1 MRPIL
6 QPMDRVSSE
15 ALRADL
21 NRPPALLK
29 AIGTPEADAY
39 VAQLRRS
46 ADGPLETA
54 RDQAMSIAASIGL
67 RSRAEPLDWASGRRA
82 RIETRPGDWE
92 RLRLAAVMVERLIGD
107 LVDPQLAT
115 LHARMTHH
123 VAERIDREIADDR
136 ETRKR
141 FKLSQPDPVTIEAK
155 RRRAQENPFLRFR
168 RDGRVLAH
176 TVELV
181 VLEAS
186 GAAWALGELD
196 DLKAVEPD
204 EHDRKV
210 LELVGQVLDRVRS
223 LHYQLRE
230 QTVVVREI
238 AELHTP
244 VDQLAAVL
252 EQVSASAEQVHYQA
266 IDRLWELD
274 RDRIGKPRRFHRPP
288 SSRAKLLQAVAWPG
302 DGVGSR
308 TLAADDYCLRHAPR
322 VRTHRR
328 RDGLDRHRCRPRS
341 PPSAAS
347 SSSPSRWS
355 SAPRCTTRAAR
366 VRARRGSPRPCVS
379 SCRSAPRGRRRPCCW
394 RPTSGSPR
402 EGAEEIVSIHLSGD
416 MSGTFESA
424 QLAARDASDPGDGR
438 GQPSG
443 RGRDGVRRAD
453 APPRWSPR
461 GDRRA
466 MRRGRP
472 WSGRSPRRR
481 CSTSTRWSTSA
492 AGGGSARPP
501 PCSAARWR

>member
-1 MRPIL
+1 MARRGIATRRIRARLPLFWLSLIVWVLFLPMLVIADRQEGPGWAVVANIVAALVGAQSVVVVGSLAFGLWGVRELRQSDREWVTTTALTTLDLHATVRERLASVADETYRLVRPIL

-29 AIGTPEADAY
+29 TIGTPEADAY

-92 RLRLAAVMVERLIGD
+92 RLRLAAIMVDRLIGD
-107 LVDPQLAT
+107 LVDPQLAK

-123 VAERIDREIADDR
+123 VAERIDREISDDR

-155 RRRAQENPFLRFR
+155 RRRAHENPFLRFR
-168 RDGRVLAH
+168 RDSRVLAH

-210 LELVGQVLDRVRS
+210 LELVGQVLDRVRT

-252 EQVSASAEQVHYQA
+252 QQVSASAEQVHYQA

-274 RDRIGKPRRFHRPP
+274 RDRIGKPRRFHRP
-288 SSRAKLLQAVAWPG
+288 SKL
-302 DGVGSR
+302 
-308 TLAADDYCLRHAPR
+308 
-322 VRTHRR
+322 
-328 RDGLDRHRCRPRS
+328 
-341 PPSAAS
+341 
-347 SSSPSRWS
+347 
-355 SAPRCTTRAAR
+355 
-366 VRARRGSPRPCVS
+366 
-379 SCRSAPRGRRRPCCW
+379 
-394 RPTSGSPR
+394 
-402 EGAEEIVSIHLSGD
+402 
-416 MSGTFESA
+416 
-424 QLAARDASDPGDGR
+424 
-438 GQPSG
+438 
-443 RGRDGVRRAD
+443 
-453 APPRWSPR
+453 
-461 GDRRA
+461 
-466 MRRGRP
+466 
-472 WSGRSPRRR
+472 
-481 CSTSTRWSTSA
+481 
-492 AGGGSARPP
+492 
-501 PCSAARWR
+501 

>member
-1 MRPIL
+1 MARRGIATRRIRARLPLFWLSLIVWVLFLPVLVVADRQEGPGWAVVANIVAALVGAQSVVVVGSLAFGLWGVRELRQSDREWVTTTALTTLDLHATVRERLASVADETYRLVRPIL

-123 VAERIDREIADDR
+123 VAERIDREISDDR

-155 RRRAQENPFLRFR
+155 RRRARENPFLRFR

-196 DLKAVEPD
+196 DRKAVEPD

-274 RDRIGKPRRFHRPP
+274 RDRIGKPRRFHRP
-288 SSRAKLLQAVAWPG
+288 SKL
-302 DGVGSR
+302 
-308 TLAADDYCLRHAPR
+308 
-322 VRTHRR
+322 
-328 RDGLDRHRCRPRS
+328 
-341 PPSAAS
+341 
-347 SSSPSRWS
+347 
-355 SAPRCTTRAAR
+355 
-366 VRARRGSPRPCVS
+366 
-379 SCRSAPRGRRRPCCW
+379 
-394 RPTSGSPR
+394 
-402 EGAEEIVSIHLSGD
+402 
-416 MSGTFESA
+416 
-424 QLAARDASDPGDGR
+424 
-438 GQPSG
+438 
-443 RGRDGVRRAD
+443 
-453 APPRWSPR
+453 
-461 GDRRA
+461 
-466 MRRGRP
+466 
-472 WSGRSPRRR
+472 
-481 CSTSTRWSTSA
+481 
-492 AGGGSARPP
+492 
-501 PCSAARWR
+501 

>member
-1 MRPIL
+1 MARRGIATRRIRARLPLFWLSLIVWVLFLPMLVVADRQEGPGWAVVANIVAALVGAQSVVVVGSLAFGLWGVRELRQADREWVTTTALTTLDLHATVRERLASVADETYRLVRPIL

-274 RDRIGKPRRFHRPP
+274 RDRIGKPRRFHRP
-288 SSRAKLLQAVAWPG
+288 SKL
-302 DGVGSR
+302 
-308 TLAADDYCLRHAPR
+308 
-322 VRTHRR
+322 
-328 RDGLDRHRCRPRS
+328 
-341 PPSAAS
+341 
-347 SSSPSRWS
+347 
-355 SAPRCTTRAAR
+355 
-366 VRARRGSPRPCVS
+366 
-379 SCRSAPRGRRRPCCW
+379 
-394 RPTSGSPR
+394 
-402 EGAEEIVSIHLSGD
+402 
-416 MSGTFESA
+416 
-424 QLAARDASDPGDGR
+424 
-438 GQPSG
+438 
-443 RGRDGVRRAD
+443 
-453 APPRWSPR
+453 
-461 GDRRA
+461 
-466 MRRGRP
+466 
-472 WSGRSPRRR
+472 
-481 CSTSTRWSTSA
+481 
-492 AGGGSARPP
+492 
-501 PCSAARWR
+501 